1 MTTISKPDPV
11 QAAPTG
17 HAPTRDADL
26 LNAGEALRRA
36 ASRARD
42 LAQSTGTPCYV
53 WKEGKVVNI
62 GAPIDSGVPAELDN
76 LASETKS

>member
-1 MTTISKPDPV
+1 MTTTTTMSKPDPA
-11 QAAPTG
+11 QAAAVTSTTG

-36 ASRARD
+36 ASRARA

-53 WKEGKVVNI
+53 WKDGKVVNI
-62 GAPIDSGVPAELDN
+62 GAPALMQRE
-76 LASETKS
+76 